1 MALRENE
8 GAPERYRIQVEPG
21 EEGQRLDRFLTDS
34 LEGLSRERIKEV
46 VLDGGVSIDGAVEL
60 RNSTSVHAGTWI
72 DVVVT
77 LRDRT
82 RAGSEGGADYTLLYE
97 DADILV
103 VGKPAGMVVHP
114 SERVRGGTISELLA
128 IKYPG
133 LPSPQG
139 EDRPGIVNRLDAE
152 TSGVLVIAR
161 TEAAGEELKR
171 QFTDREVHK
180 VYTAIVYGELRFDAD
195 WIEEPIG
202 RMRGSERV
210 GVLSVANGGRKA
222 STFYRTVER
231 LGQATLI
238 HCEPRTGRTHQIRV
252 HMESIG
258 HPVVGD
264 KLYRGKRVLRLP
276 GGRFNVDRHL
286 LHAEQLTFTHPSTGE
301 RVTFS
306 APLPTDFDA
315 LLEVLRAKPEAN
327 EA

>member
-8 GAPERYRIQVEPG
+8 GAPERYRIQVEP
-21 EEGQRLDRFLTDS
+21 EVEGQRLDRFLTDS

-82 RAGSEGGADYTLLYE
+82 RAGSQGGAEYTLLYE

-114 SERVRGGTISELLA
+114 SERVRGGTLSELLA

-139 EDRPGIVNRLDAE
+139 EDRPGIVHRLDAE

-171 QFTDREVHK
+171 QFKAREVHK

-238 HCEPRTGRTHQIRV
+238 HCEPRTGPHAPDSRAHGVDRT
-252 HMESIG
+252 
-258 HPVVGD
+258 
-264 KLYRGKRVLRLP
+264 P
-276 GGRFNVDRHL
+276 GGGRQALPRQARAAAAGRTVQRRPPLAARRAVDVYAPFDGRTRHVL
-286 LHAEQLTFTHPSTGE
+286 G
-301 RVTFS
+301 
-306 APLPTDFDA
+306 A
-315 LLEVLRAKPEAN
+315 LADRL
-327 EA
+327 